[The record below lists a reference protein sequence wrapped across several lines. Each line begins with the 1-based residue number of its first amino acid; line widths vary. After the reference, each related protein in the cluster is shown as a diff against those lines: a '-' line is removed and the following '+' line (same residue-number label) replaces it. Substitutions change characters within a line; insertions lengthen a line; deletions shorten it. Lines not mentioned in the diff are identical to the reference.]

1 MDDFSTI
8 STIAKDP
15 IHFTNIA
22 NVSTDAGP
30 SSNAS
35 KHLNQC
41 RARCNY
47 VPSLLFHKRTVTLL
61 FTILIQ
67 NIGSTT
73 EKHIIKTPP
82 ELHAHVL
89 GQSGLAQAVQ
99 DLFGGLAFP
108 RRVQSVRTSVRER
121 IYHLPDYSD
130 ERSRRIYFSN
140 ALLPEKPIWAL
151 AAVKITRRTTLFS
164 ARGISRL
171 QQGDLRQCPEK
182 PWNKA
187 AFKAC
192 DELPPVL
199 VNFCLIFSWQP
210 RFLPAPVFRL
220 DQGYRLLPT
229 IDNMSH
235 ATWSWWTHV
244 C

>member
-1 MDDFSTI
+1 MQLRTQSAISQTYSYSVIHDFDTKHRLHHRKAHHQNTTWIACTCSWPVWPRTGRSGPVRRSCVSTPRPKC
-8 STIAKDP
+8 S
-15 IHFTNIA
+15 HLRSRTNI
-22 NVSTDAGP
+22 SP
-30 SSNAS
+30 
-35 KHLNQC
+35 
-41 RARCNY
+41 AR
-47 VPSLLFHKRTVTLL
+47 LQWWAF
-61 FTILIQ
+61 
-67 NIGSTT
+67 
-73 EKHIIKTPP
+73 
-82 ELHAHVL
+82 A
-89 GQSGLAQAVQ
+89 Q
-99 DLFGGLAFP
+99 DLFQQRLVA
-108 RRVQSVRTSVRER
+108 RETN
-121 IYHLPDYSD
+121 L
-130 ERSRRIYFSN
+130 
-140 ALLPEKPIWAL
+140 WAL

-210 RFLPAPVFRL
+210 RFLQAPVFRL

-244 C
+244 R